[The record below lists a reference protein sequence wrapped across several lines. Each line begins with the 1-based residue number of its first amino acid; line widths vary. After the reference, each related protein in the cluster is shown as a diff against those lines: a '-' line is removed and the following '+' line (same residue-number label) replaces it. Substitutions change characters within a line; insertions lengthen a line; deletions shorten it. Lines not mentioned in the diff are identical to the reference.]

1 MRMNEVT
8 AMKKNREVPS
18 AVPVSEK
25 EARLVTEINRVTGSG
40 NAAEVRKVDDGYSVM
55 EVRKKRK
62 LIT

>member
-1 MRMNEVT
+1 
-8 AMKKNREVPS
+8 MKKNREVPS